1 MLRHAIIPSAILAWL
16 CAGCDDAAPMNQLHP
31 LGGTIQR
38 DGQPVKEGGLIFI
51 PDGSSSSLIVNGAVQ
66 ANGTFTVRTEKTLSS
81 GKLEIK
87 PGAPAGVYKV
97 VYHPASDGATMGLEV
112 ELAERVTVEP
122 GGTEVLLT
130 LPSVMPKGRGEPRDD
145 NLPEPNK

>member
-1 MLRHAIIPSAILAWL
+1 MLRFAIIPSAFLAL
-16 CAGCDDAAPMNQLHP
+16 FCAGCDDSGPMNHLHP
-31 LGGTIQR
+31 LGGTLH
-38 DGQPVKEGGLIFI
+38 GQPVKEGGLILI

-87 PGAPAGVYKV
+87 PGAPAGRYKV
-97 VYHPASDGATMGLEV
+97 IYHPPSDGATMGLEV

-122 GGTEVLLT
+122 GGTEVLLV

-145 NLPEPNK
+145 TLPEQKK